1 MAFGVGQQRILGR
14 VHLGQLQIGSDFLTS
29 SFTVLETAPE
39 DMLLGLDMLK
49 RHQVT
54 YDSVSATMPYRFLY
68 IHVHGA

>member
-14 VHLGQLQIGSDFLTS
+14 VHLGQLQIGRDFLTS
-29 SFTVLETAPE
+29 SFTVLESAAE

-54 YDSVSATMPYRFLY
+54 SRLLVSVVCFLSFLL
-68 IHVHGA
+68 